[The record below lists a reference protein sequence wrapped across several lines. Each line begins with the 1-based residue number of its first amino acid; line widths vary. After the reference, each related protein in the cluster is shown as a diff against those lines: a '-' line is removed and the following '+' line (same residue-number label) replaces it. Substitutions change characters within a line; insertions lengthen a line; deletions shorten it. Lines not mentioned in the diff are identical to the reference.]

1 MRPCVCI
8 KMKLPRRL
16 LIGLSGG
23 ADSVALAYLLRQQE
37 GLELRAVH
45 VNHGLRGEASDG
57 DEAFVRELCS
67 RWQLPL
73 DVYHAQPPEHPGE
86 DWARQARYAFYR
98 EATVKHQADAVA
110 LAHHRDDQAET
121 LLLHL
126 MRGAGLSGLKGM
138 AEDSEVLGVRIVR
151 PLLGCSRQELREML
165 TQAGITWREDGSNQ
179 DTRYL
184 RNAVRHEL
192 LPLMEQLAPGAAQ
205 RIASAAELLQAEDA
219 VLEQLAQDML
229 KDGHPWLPV
238 KQLQGMQPGL
248 MHRVLRLWWQA
259 YAGREM
265 AEHALSRQQTE
276 SLAALVEAPAGSKCN
291 LPGDCHGYRGWTHL
305 HLLGRETAYP
315 AVTLDVSDG
324 AVAPGNGRMSQ
335 AVPKELFEQ
344 CVVRTRQAGDWI
356 SPYGQEGR
364 QSMQDYFTN
373 RRVDAPFRENVPLLC
388 RDSEVLLVAGAGA
401 GSIPPFDPQRKNV
414 TLTWQGEMPWTQK

>member
-37 GLELRAVH
+37 GLELLAVH
-45 VNHGLRGEASDG
+45 VNHGLRGDASDG
-57 DEAFVRELCS
+57 DEAFVRELCA

-86 DWARQARYAFYR
+86 DWARQVRYAFYR
-98 EATVKHQADAVA
+98 EAVSKHQADAVA

-126 MRGAGLSGLKGM
+126 MRGAGLAGLKGM
-138 AEDSEVLGVRIVR
+138 AEDSKVLGVRIVR
-151 PLLGCSRQELREML
+151 PLLGYSRQELREML
-165 TQAGITWREDGSNQ
+165 TQAGITWREDASNQ

-184 RNAVRHEL
+184 RNAVRKEL
-192 LPLMEQLAPGAAQ
+192 LPMMERLAPGAAQ
-205 RIASAAELLQAEDA
+205 RIASAAGLLRAEDT
-219 VLEQLAQDML
+219 VLEELAQEML
-229 KDGHPWLPV
+229 QDGLPWLHV

-248 MHRVLRLWWQA
+248 VHRVLRLWWQA

-265 AEHALSRQQTE
+265 TEHALNRQQTE
-276 SLAALVEAPAGSKCN
+276 VLAALVEAPVGSKCN

-305 HLLGRETAYP
+305 HLLGRETVHP
-315 AVTLDVSDG
+315 AVTLNASDR
-324 AVAPGNGRMSQ
+324 AMEPGNGRMSQ
-335 AVPKELFEQ
+335 AVPKGLYEQ

-356 SPYGQEGR
+356 SPFGQEGR
-364 QSMQDYFTN
+364 QSMQDYFIN
-373 RRVDAPFRENVPLLC
+373 KRVDAPFREMVPLLC
-388 RDSEVLLVAGAGA
+388 CGSEVLLVAGVGA
-401 GSIPPFDPQRKNV
+401 GSVPPFDPQCENMM
-414 TLTWQGEMPWTQK
+414 LTWQGEMPWTQK